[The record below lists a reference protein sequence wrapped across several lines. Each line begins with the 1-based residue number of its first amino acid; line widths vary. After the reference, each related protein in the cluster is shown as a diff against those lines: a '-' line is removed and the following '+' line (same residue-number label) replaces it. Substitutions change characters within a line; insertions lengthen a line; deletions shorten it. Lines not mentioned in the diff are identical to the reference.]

1 MTVFPN
7 PPNICD
13 CEEPDYKVL
22 VEPHLTLVNV
32 GYGIYLKILIDK
44 GFKFDGA
51 TIPQEALEDSKLV
64 AKLCKLIAKHYPDKN
79 PEEVL
84 EYLIGTPFDFPRIL
98 AVVVHDALY
107 GSKWKWRWLCDR
119 VYCAIEKAIGYDPIR
134 RQLEYS
140 GIRLV
145 GWKNWDAVTDLE
157 RDRTRRLV
165 KVWWGWGE
173 F

>member
-1 MTVFPN
+1 MTVFPQ
-7 PPNICD
+7 PPNLCD
-13 CEEPDYKVL
+13 CEEPGHKVL

-64 AKLCKLIAKHYPDKN
+64 AKLCKLIAKHYPDKK

-84 EYLIGTPFDFPRIL
+84 EYLIGTPFEFPRIL

-107 GSKWKWRWLCDR
+107 GAKWKWRWLCDR
-119 VYCAIEKAIGYDPIR
+119 VYRCIEQASGYDSIR
-134 RQLEYS
+134 RHIEYS